1 MIEWCL
7 SVVRALFAVFWAE
20 MISRTT
26 GPLALRFL
34 LQPLMAS
41 ALAIRDGIRD
51 ANLNRTPYLATI
63 MTNPAVHSGRTPE
76 GLKAASRVLAL
87 SIVVDLV
94 YQYIVLGAFRPIQAL
109 IIGVILAFVPYLL
122 VRGPA
127 ARLSRWVQRVRRS
140 RSRLNSVI
148 RRS

>member
-7 SVVRALFAVFWAE
+7 PVVRALFAVFWAE

-41 ALAIRDGIRD
+41 AFAIRDGIKD
-51 ANLNRTPYLATI
+51 AHLDRTPYLAAIVTD
-63 MTNPAVHSGRTPE
+63 PAARRGRTLE
-76 GLKAASRVLAL
+76 GLKAIGRVLAL
-87 SIVVDLV
+87 SIIVDLM
-94 YQYIVLGAFRPIQAL
+94 YQYFVLGAFRPIQAL

-127 ARLSRWVQRVRRS
+127 ARISRWIQRVRRS
-140 RSRLNSVI
+140 RGRLNSSI
-148 RRS
+148 QG

>member
-20 MISRTT
+20 MISRTA

-41 ALAIRDGIRD
+41 VLAVRDGIRD
-51 ANLNRTPYLATI
+51 ANLNRTPYLVTI
-63 MTNPAVHSGRTPE
+63 MTNPAARRSRTLE
-76 GLKAASRVLAL
+76 GLKAVSRVLAL
-87 SIVVDLV
+87 SIVVDPI
-94 YQYIVLGAFRPIQAL
+94 YQYTVLGAFRPMQAL

-127 ARLSRWVQRVRRS
+127 ARISRWVQLIRHS
-140 RSRLNSVI
+140 GGRLSSFI
-148 RRS
+148 HR